1 VAKASILISEAD
13 PDVRRLLIVLME
25 RLGHEAVVL
34 DASVEVPPRA
44 DVLLLEPASPRC
56 VAAARAARLLFP
68 ELPVVAMGALPP
80 GAEFLHDGPLALIE
94 KPFTVDVLEAAVAIF
109 TPSPV

>member
-1 VAKASILISEAD
+1 VAQASILICEAD

-25 RLGHEAVVL
+25 RLGHTAVVL
-34 DASVEVPPRA
+34 DPSVEVPPRG
-44 DVLLLEPASPRC
+44 DVLLVEPSSPRC
-56 VAAARAARLLFP
+56 VDAARAARLLFP

-80 GAEFLHDGPLALIE
+80 GAEFLTLGPLVLLE
-94 KPFTVDVLEAAVAIF
+94 KPFAVDALAAAVATF